1 MDIQS
6 RKLEFIQE
14 FLKLQNEEAIERFE
28 KLLRIEKKSD
38 VDTGSGTMTKAELNK
53 RIDQSEK
60 DFENGRYKQSED
72 LLAKY
77 K

>member
-1 MDIQS
+1 MNLES

-14 FLKLQNEEAIERFE
+14 FLKLQSEETITLLE
-28 KLLRIEKKSD
+28 KILKKDKKTKINKAFKPMTKEELDNRIE
-38 VDTGSGTMTKAELNK
+38 
-53 RIDQSEK
+53 QSEA
-60 DFENGRYKQSED
+60 DFKKLNFKTSDE

>member
-1 MDIQS
+1 MNLES

-14 FLKLQNEEAIERFE
+14 FLKLQSEETIALLE
-28 KLLRIEKKSD
+28 KILKK
-38 VDTGSGTMTKAELNK
+38 DTKSKINKAFKPMTQKELDN
-53 RIDQSEK
+53 RIDQSET
-60 DFENGRYKQSED
+60 DFRKQIFRTSDD

>member
-1 MDIQS
+1 MNLES

-14 FLKLQNEEAIERFE
+14 FLKLQSEETITLLE
-28 KLLRIEKKSD
+28 KILKKD
-38 VDTGSGTMTKAELNK
+38 KKTKINNAFKPMTQKELDN
-53 RIDQSEK
+53 RIDQSEN
-60 DFENGRYKQSED
+60 DFKKLNFKSSDE

>member
-1 MDIQS
+1 MNLES

-14 FLKLQNEEAIERFE
+14 FLKLQSEDTIALLE
-28 KLLRIEKKSD
+28 KILKMDKKSKNNNEFNP
-38 VDTGSGTMTKAELNK
+38 MTKEELDN
-53 RIDQSEK
+53 RIDQSEA
-60 DFENGRYKQSED
+60 DFRKQKFKTSYE

>member
-1 MDIQS
+1 MNLES

-14 FLKLQNEEAIERFE
+14 FLKLQSEETITLLE
-28 KLLRIEKKSD
+28 KILKKD
-38 VDTGSGTMTKAELNK
+38 KKTKINKTFKPMTQKELDN
-53 RIDQSEK
+53 RIDQSEA
-60 DFENGRYKQSED
+60 DFRKQKFKTSDE